1 MQFSGLTT
9 ALVTPFKEGSL
20 DEQGLRENIWFQIE
34 EEVDA
39 LLVLGSTGEGNTLQE
54 NERRRVID
62 ITISEAKGKVPIL
75 ISCSDASTERTCL
88 KAYEAEHAG
97 ADALLVMAPY
107 YCRPTQEGIFR
118 HFSAVAEASSLPI
131 IMYNHPGRSGVSIEV
146 ETVRRLSEIETIV
159 GLKDASG
166 SISYGAA
173 IINALPD
180 FLFLAGDDLMAL
192 PYFSIGG
199 KGLISVMS
207 NLFPKKMKALVDEKS
222 LSLFQ
227 ELYPYI
233 ALSQIE
239 SNPSPIKAMMNRA
252 GFPAGECRL
261 PLVPLRRENQ
271 EKIEALLLT
280 GVV

>member
-20 DEQGLRENIWFQIE
+20 DEQGFRENIWFQIE
-34 EEVDA
+34 EGVDA

-54 NERRRVID
+54 NERRRVMD
-62 ITISEAKGKVPIL
+62 ITITEAKGKVPIL

-88 KAYEAEHAG
+88 KAYESEHAG

-239 SNPSPIKAMMNRA
+239 TNPSPIKAMMNRA

-280 GVV
+280 GVI